1 MILVWRG
8 ARLMVKY
15 ELYLTQWNKQ
25 IYQQELSLKN
35 PPLVEVHSVK
45 LVWCA
50 FTITELLRCTGAC
63 FQILGKQ
70 KT

>member
-1 MILVWRG
+1 
-8 ARLMVKY
+8 MVKY
-15 ELYLTQWNKQ
+15 EMYLMQWNKQ
-25 IYQQELSLKN
+25 SYQQELSLEN
-35 PPLVEVHSVK
+35 PHLGEVHSFQ
-45 LVWCA
+45 LVWWA

>member
-1 MILVWRG
+1 
-8 ARLMVKY
+8 MVKY
-15 ELYLTQWNKQ
+15 EMYVMRWNKQ
-25 IYQQELSLKN
+25 SCQQELSLKN
-35 PPLVEVHSVK
+35 PHLGEVHSVK

-70 KT
+70 NK